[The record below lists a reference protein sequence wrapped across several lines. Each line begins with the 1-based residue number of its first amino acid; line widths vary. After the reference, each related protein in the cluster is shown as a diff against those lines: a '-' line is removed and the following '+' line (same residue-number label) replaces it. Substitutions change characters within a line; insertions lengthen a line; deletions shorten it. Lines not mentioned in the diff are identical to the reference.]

1 MQSYSAYTPKLAD
14 TNANHLLDGSAPRHV
29 FFDVFPMG
37 NRFATLDDG
46 KSWPLLLTW
55 YHLVGRAGRFLVLDR
70 NSTITNAREMEDIS
84 TSTERL
90 GHEFKLPKL
99 GAPIWAEI
107 DLRPTFLGQI
117 FAALFKPP
125 QLHITLR
132 YEDGDAESFRYVA
145 AMGRSG
151 FIISPVIH
159 DIYDFAAL
167 STNRRFFSGAWP
179 TSVEIAGDV
188 GTRLSWERT
197 FEVRLRRIELP
208 AQPEAE
214 RFIYDEWLYD
224 FPINRKTASFAECS
238 IDAINRKPVTVQPID
253 PKGHLLVQGWAVVSG
268 ENGMAAEEVFVTIM
282 GEDGSFRVAR
292 AQIVPRSDVNAYFK
306 HPEMG
311 AAGVQALL
319 DTSDLRG
326 RSKLQIYVK
335 RQSQYFSCPVA
346 IEIRD

>member
-1 MQSYSAYTPKLAD
+1 MA
-14 TNANHLLDGSAPRHV
+14 
-29 FFDVFPMG
+29 
-37 NRFATLDDG
+37 
-46 KSWPLLLTW
+46 
-55 YHLVGRAGRFLVLDR
+55 
-70 NSTITNAREMEDIS
+70 
-84 TSTERL
+84 
-90 GHEFKLPKL
+90 
-99 GAPIWAEI
+99 
-107 DLRPTFLGQI
+107 
-117 FAALFKPP
+117 
-125 QLHITLR
+125 
-132 YEDGDAESFRYVA
+132 
-145 AMGRSG
+145 
-151 FIISPVIH
+151 
-159 DIYDFAAL
+159 
-167 STNRRFFSGAWP
+167 
-179 TSVEIAGDV
+179 
-188 GTRLSWERT
+188 T

-326 RSKLQIYVK
+326 NPNSKSTLRGRANIFLALSRSRY
-335 RQSQYFSCPVA
+335 A
-346 IEIRD
+346 IDFKSKATCQKGSSSGVLACGTRHPK